1 MPHLSLGVILFFSLS
16 GFLLCRP
23 FAAAV
28 VRGVHGPG
36 VRTYLRNRALRIL
49 PAYRVILLVT
59 GVALGAALLRDASSA
74 LVVGSLV
81 GQPLTLLKD
90 VALVQ
95 SYDPWTLLT
104 GIGPAWSLVIEVAF
118 YVTLPLVAAL
128 AAVVAGG
135 AATRRRRRLIALLPP
150 AALLV
155 LGLLGKVA
163 VHLLQVR
170 SGMGDGWGADWYS
183 VLARSYLANAGL
195 FAFAMALGVL
205 HTDIQDGLVRLPRW
219 WRHAA
224 VAGAGAVVVA
234 TLYLTSNRTGIGDAK
249 YDLLM
254 AIPCGVL
261 LAIVVLPDA
270 GSSHRLLSLL
280 DSRPLV
286 AVGLASYSLFLW
298 HGPLVHWL
306 REHGSPSTGRAALS
320 STSLCS
326 GRSLGWRLSC
336 VRIDVPMGRGACDG
350 TSAPAEANRRFRR
363 AGAGCTLSQH
373 DSLGVVT
380 NDRRRRVPAKVVQHR
395 PLRN

>member
-1 MPHLSLGVILFFSLS
+1 MAMARRLVTPRGHRLFRAARPGTVQPSSGSRMPGIEGLRAIAPGSVLVYHCWLFASPDRIPPQLGSLTWVMPHLRLGVILFFSLS
-16 GFLLCRP
+16 GFLLYRP

-49 PAYRVILLVT
+49 PACWVILLVT
-59 GVALGAALLRDASSA
+59 SVALGAALLRDASSA
-74 LVVGSLV
+74 LVVGSTV

-135 AATRRRRRLIALLPP
+135 
-150 AALLV
+150 
-155 LGLLGKVA
+155 
-163 VHLLQVR
+163 
-170 SGMGDGWGADWYS
+170 
-183 VLARSYLANAGL
+183 
-195 FAFAMALGVL
+195 
-205 HTDIQDGLVRLPRW
+205 
-219 WRHAA
+219 
-224 VAGAGAVVVA
+224 
-234 TLYLTSNRTGIGDAK
+234 SNRTGIGDAK

-270 GSSHRLLSLL
+270 GSHRLISLL
-280 DSRPLV
+280 DSRPLA

-298 HGPLVHWL
+298 HEPLVHW
-306 REHGSPSTGRAALS
+306 PARARFTFNGAGALS

-326 GRSLGWRLSC
+326 GRSLGWR
-336 VRIDVPMGRGACDG
+336 P
-350 TSAPAEANRRFRR
+350 
-363 AGAGCTLSQH
+363 H
-373 DSLGVVT
+373 
-380 NDRRRRVPAKVVQHR
+380 
-395 PLRN
+395 